1 MDRGVN
7 VLELL
12 VLIICLLVLNQ
23 SELTLPAT
31 RESGL
36 APEQFCNEFSIDMGR
51 GFYPL
56 CSANITQAALGPG
69 LLMFKCSLD
78 IAEDCWFNAREIITI
93 TIRQLRLHR
102 KEKSQSLCVLLLPV

>member
-1 MDRGVN
+1 M
-7 VLELL
+7 LELL

-36 APEQFCNEFSIDMGR
+36 APEQFCNEFPIDKGR
-51 GFYPL
+51 GFYPEQCKYHSL
-56 CSANITQAALGPG
+56 AALGPG

-93 TIRQLRLHR
+93 TIRQLRLLR
-102 KEKSQSLCVLLLPV
+102 KA

>member
-1 MDRGVN
+1 M
-7 VLELL
+7 LELL

-23 SELTLPAT
+23 SELTLPATT

-51 GFYPL
+51 GFYTL
-56 CSANITQAALGPG
+56 CSANITLAALGPG

-93 TIRQLRLHR
+93 TIRQLRLLR
-102 KEKSQSLCVLLLPV
+102 KA

>member
-1 MDRGVN
+1 MTVSERSCGPRSECVRTSCANYLPIGVKSIRTN
-7 VLELL
+7 LARHH
-12 VLIICLLVLNQ
+12 Q
-23 SELTLPAT
+23 G

-36 APEQFCNEFSIDMGR
+36 ASEQFCNEFSIDMGR

-56 CSANITQAALGPG
+56 YSANITLAALGPG

-93 TIRQLRLHR
+93 TFRQLRLLR
-102 KEKSQSLCVLLLPV
+102 KA